1 MEAIKIQGKEFSRV
15 SSERI
20 GINKT
25 KSREIKRFLRNRI
38 VKSSKKF
45 VYFSK
50 DLKKVSIWLESYCS
64 RPLVLRNMKIQPFL

>member
-1 MEAIKIQGKEFSRV
+1 MEAIKIRRKKFSRV
-15 SSERI
+15 RSERI

-25 KSREIKRFLRNRI
+25 KSREIKRSLRNRI
-38 VKSSKKF
+38 AKSSKKF